1 MQAPVRIILI
11 VFFLGSILSIK
22 AQNEWRGWAGAG
34 LTLSLTKKLDL
45 RVNHLRSYNLNHP
58 MENGFNQS
66 SASLNYD
73 LSKRLSVM
81 GGYMLT
87 AFPSGSES
95 TSRGY
100 TRLSYRMPIA
110 HLINWSNG
118 VQAEYHSSAETRFR
132 YRFIYITRFSNK
144 KEIPFMHLTLSA
156 SYWLYYNL
164 GGNEIRYF
172 DKSGTVLT
180 RHSPDGFHRGRL
192 YFNVASKVAK
202 GLSFNLY
209 YMKQNEFNFFSP
221 EFRKMNIVNPATGKI
236 TRSFDSYNVSGIS
249 LLYDI
254 NLYPSKIKKSST
266 HSSTIKN

>member
-1 MQAPVRIILI
+1 MQASLRITLI
-11 VFFLGSILSIK
+11 TFFLGSILSIK
-22 AQNEWRGWAGAG
+22 AQNEWRGWGGAG

-45 RVNHLRSYNLNHP
+45 RLNHLRSYNLNSRV
-58 MENGFNQS
+58 ENGFNQS
-66 SASLNYD
+66 SMSLNYD
-73 LSKRLSVM
+73 LTKRISVL

-110 HLINWSNG
+110 KLINWSNG
-118 VQAEYHSSAETRFR
+118 LQAEYHSTTETRFR
-132 YRFIYITRFSNK
+132 YRFIYITRLSNK

-172 DKSGTVLT
+172 DKSGAVLT

-192 YFNVASKVAK
+192 YLNVATKVVK
-202 GLSFNLY
+202 GLTFTIY
-209 YMKQNEFNFFSP
+209 YMKQTEFNLFSS
-221 EFRKMNIVNPATGKI
+221 EFRKMNVVNPTTGK
-236 TRSFDSYNVSGIS
+236 TSRSFDSYNVAGLG

-254 NLYPSKIKKSST
+254 NLYSSKKTKGRS